1 MYFDATVM
9 DPVDLERVKVT
20 HRSASLSWRAS
31 CHSQLK
37 RSEAVLIL
45 ANKDAIDPDGED
57 ASNIMRVISIKNY
70 HSEAKIIVQ
79 LLQYHNK
86 VGRQVESKCSATI
99 YHSIRCIWW
108 TYPPGTVVRM
118 KLFVLLVG
126 DLLTADYSRSK
137 STTFLF

>member
-20 HRSASLSWRAS
+20 HRSASLSSRES

-86 VGRQVESKCSATI
+86 VG
-99 YHSIRCIWW
+99 
-108 TYPPGTVVRM
+108 
-118 KLFVLLVG
+118 
-126 DLLTADYSRSK
+126 
-137 STTFLF
+137 

>member
-9 DPVDLERVKVT
+9 DPVDLDRVKVNDKYYEKNF
-20 HRSASLSWRAS
+20 LFFN
-31 CHSQLK
+31 QLK

-70 HSEAKIIVQ
+70 HSETKIIVQ

-86 VGRQVESKCSATI
+86 VKPKTSSSFSLYYVT
-99 YHSIRCIWW
+99 YRCI
-108 TYPPGTVVRM
+108 
-118 KLFVLLVG
+118 
-126 DLLTADYSRSK
+126 
-137 STTFLF
+137 

>member
-1 MYFDATVM
+1 
-9 DPVDLERVKVT
+9 
-20 HRSASLSWRAS
+20 
-31 CHSQLK
+31 LK

-86 VGRQVESKCSATI
+86 VIHRN
-99 YHSIRCIWW
+99 
-108 TYPPGTVVRM
+108 
-118 KLFVLLVG
+118 
-126 DLLTADYSRSK
+126 
-137 STTFLF
+137 

>member
-1 MYFDATVM
+1 M
-9 DPVDLERVKVT
+9 
-20 HRSASLSWRAS
+20 
-31 CHSQLK
+31 K

-86 VGRQVESKCSATI
+86 VNSFERISNEILSFSFLIDA
-99 YHSIRCIWW
+99 S
-108 TYPPGTVVRM
+108 
-118 KLFVLLVG
+118 
-126 DLLTADYSRSK
+126 DEYSNME
-137 STTFLF
+137 